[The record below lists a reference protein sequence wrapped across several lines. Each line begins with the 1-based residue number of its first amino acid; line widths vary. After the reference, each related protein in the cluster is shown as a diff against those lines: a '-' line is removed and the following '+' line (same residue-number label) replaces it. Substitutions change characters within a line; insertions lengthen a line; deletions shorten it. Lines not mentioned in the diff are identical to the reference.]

1 MKQRIISACVGLCV
15 LVLVLA
21 YFNTWVL
28 NLAISVISVI
38 AVWEVLDIAQR
49 HRNRVLTVAALVFSV
64 LLPFFRVG
72 SVVRLLPIICFL
84 FILTLLGVLLTKHE
98 EMHVEQVAFMSF
110 ISLLVPF
117 ALTTVLFIR
126 DSLGALLGFYYTVFA
141 LAAAWSADTGAY
153 FAGLRF
159 GKHKLSPKISP
170 NKTVEGAIGGGIAAL
185 VCSLL
190 LSYLF
195 MVVATQLYGQ
205 AVTVNFWLVALAS
218 PVLTLLSIMGD
229 LTASVIKRQYE
240 VKDFGQIMPGH
251 GGIMD
256 RFDSVMLVMPAVYLL
271 SLYCPLAVI

>member
-126 DSLGALLGFYYTVFA
+126 DSLGALLGCGLASTSYPLKSAPTKQWKA
-141 LAAAWSADTGAY
+141 PLAAALPRWCV
-153 FAGLRF
+153 RCC
-159 GKHKLSPKISP
+159 SP
-170 NKTVEGAIGGGIAAL
+170 T
-185 VCSLL
+185 SLWWWQP
-190 LSYLF
+190 SC
-195 MVVATQLYGQ
+195 
-205 AVTVNFWLVALAS
+205 
-218 PVLTLLSIMGD
+218 MG
-229 LTASVIKRQYE
+229 R
-240 VKDFGQIMPGH
+240 
-251 GGIMD
+251 
-256 RFDSVMLVMPAVYLL
+256 R
-271 SLYCPLAVI
+271 